1 MSFRPQDLYDF
12 AEEMLKSNP
21 LPEMRIRTAI
31 NRAYYA
37 AYHNCK
43 DWYDTLPDTGHV
55 PPSEERKGTHAK
67 FFARLEN
74 PGDRLTPAQK
84 AESIRRGRRLRR
96 MHTDRVTA
104 DYHQNSA
111 VNAGTAAILMTD
123 TRNILAGK
131 I

>member
-12 AEEMLKSNP
+12 AEEMMKSNP

-37 AYHNCK
+37 AYHDCK
-43 DWYDTLPDTGHV
+43 DWYDALPDTGHV
-55 PPSEERKGTHAK
+55 PVADERKGTHAK
-67 FFARLEN
+67 FFAKLEN
-74 PGDRLTPAQK
+74 PGDRLTTEQK

-96 MHTDRVTA
+96 MHADRVTA
-104 DYHQNSA
+104 DYHQNSN
-111 VNAGTAAILMTD
+111 VSQGSAAILMTD
-123 TRNILAGK
+123 ARNILAGR